1 MFRAVAR
8 KWTGRTNLVVAGFG
22 ILFAG
27 ACVVLFLVDLQSRY
41 RAAIASAK
49 QTTRNYAA
57 VLAADAARTFEGVD
71 RSLRVAEIAYH
82 SAEGGPRVADR
93 LAATRRA
100 FEAVDRIQRTSPVLL
115 SIGWTNTAG
124 DLLVTSRGPEAT
136 VLNIADRAYFTAQ
149 RDGSAADMFIAPPF
163 HSARTGRWVTA
174 ASRRL
179 NNADGSFAGVVSA
192 TLDPAYFSSIYRSL
206 DLVNGGTVML
216 FHRSGLLVAR
226 EPFIASAIG
235 QSFASGPLFTEHLP
249 RADAAS
255 FEVKGY
261 FDGDPRI
268 TGYQAVPRLPLVVMV
283 SVSRERILAPW
294 YRHLYTFG
302 PAVAFMVVAVLFGV
316 FVLVRQ
322 TRKVAE
328 KTSMLELTL
337 DNTAHGL
344 VMTDRELRLTVCNK
358 RYAEIYGLT
367 DEQIKP
373 GTPLRTILEARLC
386 NGSGPLEPDDFI
398 ERRLEEASRP
408 VPFQTFNRLRDG
420 RIIAITH
427 QPIPGKGAV
436 AIHQD
441 VTTEKSTE
449 ASLIAKSEEL
459 VRANMRFDAALN
471 NMSQGLC
478 MFDASMRVVVANSR
492 FSEIYGL
499 TREQVKPGTTLRQI
513 LEFRIAKGD
522 YAGLTPEEFLKK
534 GFYESAELQTLA
546 NGRVVSV
553 LRHWLPDGGILTT
566 HEDITDRRQSEA
578 KIAFMAHHDLLTG
591 LANRSYF
598 MEKIEE
604 AGARLRRRGEA
615 FTVFMLD
622 LDRFKDVND
631 SLGHPAGDALLKEM
645 AVRLK
650 SALRET
656 DMLARLGGDEFA
668 ILQSGEHSQRDE
680 AAALAARIIEII
692 VTPFDL
698 DGRKVSVGTSIG
710 IALAPQDGIE
720 PNELLKRADL
730 ALYRT
735 KSEGRNGFNFFHS
748 DMTAEADARHELEGE
763 MREALARVEFELHYQ
778 PVYDAETREM
788 RGAEALV
795 RWRHPRQG
803 LIAPDRFIALAEDT
817 GLIVQLGEWI
827 LHKACSDAVA
837 WPETTKVA
845 INLSSVQFRKGD
857 LFDVILCALVDS
869 GLAPERLEVEITESV
884 LLENE
889 ANYRLVLQQLKN
901 IGVSIVLDDF
911 GTGYSSLGYLTAFPV
926 DKIKIDKSFTQGLIE
941 RAECAAVIA
950 SVLTLARG
958 LDIATTAEGV
968 ETEEQYDMLRAAG
981 VNTVQ
986 GYLFA
991 PPRPVSALSFGRAKV
1006 NGVEVDDQATAA
1018 A

>member
-1 MFRAVAR
+1 MIRAVAR
-8 KWTGRTNLVVAGFG
+8 QLTGRTNFIVAAFG
-22 ILFAG
+22 VLIAA
-27 ACVVLFLVDLQSRY
+27 ACVVLFLLDLDTRY
-41 RAAIASAK
+41 HIAIVSAK
-49 QTTRNYAA
+49 QMTRNYAA
-57 VLAADAARTFEGVD
+57 VLAADAARTFEGID
-71 RSLRVAEIAYH
+71 RSLRVAEIVYRN
-82 SAEGGPRVADR
+82 AELGPRASAADR

-100 FEAVDRIQRTSPVLL
+100 HEALDRIQRTSSVMVAV
-115 SIGWTNTAG
+115 GWTNAAG
-124 DLLVTSRGPEAT
+124 DLLVTSH
-136 VLNIADRAYFTAQ
+136 DRDPAGRNVSDRSYFKAQ
-149 RDGSAADMFIAPPF
+149 RDNPGGGLFVAPPF
-163 HSARTGRWVTA
+163 HSGRTGPWLTA

-179 NNADGSFAGVVSA
+179 SNADGSFAGVVNA
-192 TLDPAYFSSIYRSL
+192 TLDPAYFAGIYRSI
-206 DLVNGGTVML
+206 DLANGGAAML
-216 FHRSGLLVAR
+216 FHRSGLLLAR
-226 EPFIASAIG
+226 EPFVAGAIG
-235 QSFASGPLFTEHLP
+235 QSFATAPLFGEHLP
-249 RADAAS
+249 KADAGS
-255 FEVKGY
+255 YEVTGV
-261 FDGDPRI
+261 FDGYPRI
-268 TGYQAVPRLPLVVMV
+268 TGYQAVPNLPLVVMV
-283 SVSRERILAPW
+283 SVSRDAILASW

-302 PAVAFMVVAVLFGV
+302 PAVALMVGAILFGV
-316 FVLVRQ
+316 VALMRQ

-328 KTSMLELTL
+328 KTHTLELTL

-344 VMTDRELRLTVCNK
+344 VMVDSEMRLTVCNK

-367 DEQIKP
+367 AEQTKP
-373 GTPLRTILEARLC
+373 GTPLRTILEARLV
-386 NGSGPLEPDDFI
+386 NGNGPLDPHDFI
-398 ERRLEEASRP
+398 ERRLEEASRT
-408 VPFQTFNRLRDG
+408 VPFHTVNRLRDG
-420 RIIAITH
+420 RIIAVTH

-441 VTTEKSTE
+441 VTAEKRIE

-478 MFDASMRVVVANSR
+478 MFDASLRIVVANNR
-492 FSEIYGL
+492 FSQIYGL
-499 TREQVKPGTTLRQI
+499 TPDQVKPGTTLRQI
-513 LEFRIAKGD
+513 LEFRMARGD
-522 YAGLTPEEFLKK
+522 YAGLSPEEFLRK

-598 MEKIEE
+598 MEKVDE
-604 AGARLRRRGEA
+604 AGARLRRRSEPFA
-615 FTVFMLD
+615 VFMLD

-645 AVRLK
+645 AQRLK

-656 DMLARLGGDEFA
+656 EVLARLGGDEFA
-668 ILQSGEHSQRDE
+668 ILQSGEENQRDE
-680 AAALAARIIEII
+680 AIALAARIIDI
-692 VTPFDL
+692 VATPFDL
-698 DGRKVSVGTSIG
+698 DGRKVGVGTSIG

-720 PNELLKRADL
+720 PDELLKKADL

-735 KSEGRNGFNFFHS
+735 KSEGRNGFNFFHG
-748 DMTAEADARHELEGE
+748 DMTAEADARHELENE
-763 MREALARVEFELHYQ
+763 MREALLRGEFELHYQ
-778 PVYDAETREM
+778 PIFDAETRGS

-803 LIAPDRFIALAEDT
+803 LVAPDRFIALAEDT

-827 LHKACSDAVA
+827 LQKACADAVS
-837 WPETTKVA
+837 WPDNIKVA

-857 LFDVILCALVDS
+857 LFDIILCALVDS
-869 GLAPERLEVEITESV
+869 GLPPERLEVEITESV

-889 ANYRLVLQQLKN
+889 ASHRLVLQQLKN

-926 DKIKIDKSFTQGLIE
+926 DKIKIDKSFTHGLID

-981 VNTVQ
+981 VTLVQ

-991 PPRPVSALSFGRAKV
+991 SPCPVSELTFGRAEV
-1006 NGVEVDDQATAA
+1006 NEQTTAA